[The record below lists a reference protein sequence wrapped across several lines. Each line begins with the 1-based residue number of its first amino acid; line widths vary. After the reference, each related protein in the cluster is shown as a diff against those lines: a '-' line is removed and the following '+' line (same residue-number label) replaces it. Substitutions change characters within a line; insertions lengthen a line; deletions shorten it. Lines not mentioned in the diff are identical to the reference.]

1 MGEKISCS
9 NSDERDARKA
19 HGFFS
24 LFFFFFLT
32 QSTRT
37 YVFFHSIN
45 SHDRLRKEEGI
56 AVSPT
61 EAFSPA
67 HKLKKK
73 VKTQAVIQA
82 QKATVCR
89 YFAGFTK
96 RQRQR
101 MWCLISS

>member
-1 MGEKISCS
+1 MREKISCS

-24 LFFFFFLT
+24 LFFFFLA

-56 AVSPT
+56 ALSPT

-73 VKTQAVIQA
+73 LKR
-82 QKATVCR
+82 KLSFKCR
-89 YFAGFTK
+89 K
-96 RQRQR
+96 RPCVDILQGLQNDKGKG
-101 MWCLISS
+101 CGV

>member
-56 AVSPT
+56 ALSPT

-73 VKTQAVIQA
+73 KL
-82 QKATVCR
+82 
-89 YFAGFTK
+89 K
-96 RQRQR
+96 RKLSFKRRKRPCVDILQGLQNAKGKG
-101 MWCLISS
+101 CGV